1 MRTTLT
7 FRSGTVLQHRVKL
20 LFIST
25 FLSLLQITH
34 TGDSDRFR
42 QSCNAPGCR
51 RRLQQHLLIC
61 VHILQWRPWG
71 TFKAT
76 GNDNQEQSRSPI
88 VADGVNIR
96 KVSILISN
104 ATYAPGIRV
113 YRGPPDF
120 LFKLAFVRKPN
131 WKADP
136 DELKEARNRM
146 HTTRANTILCLAK
159 SAVRHEECSID
170 NSPQARLEP
179 PKIWTFDIWVSRTR
193 EVYLNISDICCNMY
207 DPFLSRFDVMYVKI
221 TNKSQLRC
229 HFIRER
235 GNIADSAIDACFTRV
250 VSLIWSMYI

>member
-25 FLSLLQITH
+25 FLSLIQITH

-88 VADGVNIR
+88 VADGVSIR

-104 ATYAPGIRV
+104 ATLCPWHPSLSWSTRFSFQTGVREETKLES
-113 YRGPPDF
+113 GPRWI
-120 LFKLAFVRKPN
+120 KGGTEQN
-131 WKADP
+131 
-136 DELKEARNRM
+136 E
-146 HTTRANTILCLAK
+146 H
-159 SAVRHEECSID
+159 
-170 NSPQARLEP
+170 
-179 PKIWTFDIWVSRTR
+179 
-193 EVYLNISDICCNMY
+193 
-207 DPFLSRFDVMYVKI
+207 
-221 TNKSQLRC
+221 NKSQHHFVPGKQRC
-229 HFIRER
+229 
-235 GNIADSAIDACFTRV
+235 
-250 VSLIWSMYI
+250 